1 MPDWATFVGLTAVVL
16 FLLLSLARLSQ
27 SAVGGPSG
35 DPPSDP
41 TDVPASDEPTVPESD
56 ASSDPRDERRY
67 GHTDAWGDDAAT
79 PRERIERGERPD
91 EPGAEPSA
99 LDTTATVDHDAQFA
113 PLEVGRYPDGPSPAE
128 RTLRGLDGSDQLP
141 TAALLVNVA
150 LSQGVLGALLVF
162 GAFYTSI
169 PLPALGIDLGDP
181 LSTGLPAL
189 GVGVGVG
196 LALYAANAA
205 GAAASAAAGFEYD
218 ESLREMLTPASRG
231 GWGVLLVAV
240 LPLIAGFEELLFRS
254 ALVGV
259 LGAAY
264 GLSPW
269 LLAVASSAAFAVG
282 HGAQGR
288 MGVLVTGV
296 LGFVLAVTFVLTNS
310 LLAVVVAHYLV
321 NALEFVLG
329 GYFGVEWH

>member
-1 MPDWATFVGLTAVVL
+1 MPDWATFVGLTTVVL
-16 FLLLSLARLSQ
+16 LLLLSLARLSQ
-27 SAVGGPSG
+27 SAVSG
-35 DPPSDP
+35 SPGEA
-41 TDVPASDEPTVPESD
+41 DVA
-56 ASSDPRDERRY
+56 
-67 GHTDAWGDDAAT
+67 
-79 PRERIERGERPD
+79 RERDATDDTPTGDVDAVDHGVDDPARRDRSERES
-91 EPGAEPSA
+91 AA
-99 LDTTATVDHDAQFA
+99 LDTTGTVDRDAQFA
-113 PLEVGRYPDGPSPAE
+113 PLEVGRYPDRSSPAE
-128 RTLRGLDGSDQLP
+128 RTLQGLDGSEQLP

-150 LSQGVLGALLVF
+150 LSQGLLGAFLLF

-169 PLPALGIDLGDP
+169 PLSALGVGLGDP

-189 GVGVGVG
+189 GAGVVVGVG
-196 LALYAANAA
+196 LYLANAA

-231 GWGVLLVAV
+231 GWGVLLLGV
-240 LPLIAGFEELLFRS
+240 LPLIAGFEELLFRG

-259 LGAAY
+259 LGAGY

-269 LLAVASSAAFAVG
+269 VLAVASSVAFAVG

-296 LGFVLAVTFVLTNS
+296 LGFVLATTFVVTNS